1 MRPPTPARPSRN
13 GKMSTG
19 WPRPIGPS
27 PITGG
32 EKGTDTVC
40 QSDSACDVLVN
51 KPVRQTI
58 QFSSPADKPRAGDHG
73 SRRYRQALS
82 RGVRRRAR
90 GEYGEGEI
98 RAAQA
103 AREHWDERACGPRQD
118 DADLGPHE
126 GGGGEGDGEVY
137 QLRRGGQGLRVP
149 GAARSDEDPDDCDQP
164 RGV

>member
-19 WPRPIGPS
+19 WPRPIGLS

-58 QFSSPADKPRAGDHG
+58 QFSSPADKPRAGDRSEEHTSELQ
-73 SRRYRQALS
+73 SRLHLVCRLLLEKKKTRKS
-82 RGVRRRAR
+82 SEHAR
-90 GEYGEGEI
+90 
-98 RAAQA
+98 
-103 AREHWDERACGPRQD
+103 
-118 DADLGPHE
+118 
-126 GGGGEGDGEVY
+126 
-137 QLRRGGQGLRVP
+137 
-149 GAARSDEDPDDCDQP
+149 
-164 RGV
+164 

>member
-73 SRRYRQALS
+73 SRRHRQGQS
-82 RGVRRRAR
+82 RGVW
-90 GEYGEGEI
+90 
-98 RAAQA
+98 A
-103 AREHWDERACGPRQD
+103 ARTWDVMAKAKYERGTRQVTI
-118 DADLGPHE
+118 GT
-126 GGGGEGDGEVY
+126 
-137 QLRRGGQGLRVP
+137 
-149 GAARSDEDPDDCDQP
+149 
-164 RGV
+164 